1 MKAKESDCYIDVW
14 READFG
20 GARRRIY
27 GPAEYP
33 TLKFDTE
40 TWGDDIGSLRVGP
53 HAFVLAYRDPDF
65 KDKMIAFGP
74 NDEVANLCDL
84 KFDDEIDSLKVIDSL
99 KIFDEVVG
107 RAALRQSEGAAS
119 AHPPDSEPGHQPNRA
134 KPKNRHKGRR
144 R

>member
-1 MKAKESDCYIDVW
+1 MKAKDGDCYIDVW
-14 READFG
+14 REAHFG
-20 GARRRIY
+20 GERRRIY

-33 TLKFDTE
+33 TLKLGAE
-40 TWGDDIGSLRVGP
+40 SWGDDFGSLRVGP

-65 KDKMIAFGP
+65 KERMMAFGP
-74 NDEVANLCDL
+74 NDEVADLGEL
-84 KFDDEIDSLKVIDSL
+84 KFDDEIDSFKVIDSL

-107 RAALRQSEGAAS
+107 RAVLETGEGAAGVG
-119 AHPPDSEPGHQPNRA
+119 PPGAQPSPKPNRA